1 MTFEEKITALNGLA
15 QVWYSTAQANTLHAA
30 IFREQGFGKFADK
43 CKEEA
48 TEEFEEA
55 EKTSAR
61 IIALGG
67 EVVFGSVNQPMF
79 SEPVALLE
87 DWYNN
92 FTTAIAD
99 LNKLANEFND
109 DYLTRAMLEE
119 FIKGEEEHYEW
130 VKMHLA
136 LIEKIGYENY
146 LIEMMDI

>member
-30 IFREQGFGKFADK
+30 IFRAQGLGKFADK

-67 EVVFGSVNQPMF
+67 KVAFGFVEQPMF
-79 SEPVALLE
+79 NDPKALLE
-87 DWYNN
+87 DWYNS
-92 FTTAIAD
+92 FTTGIAD

-109 DYLTRAMLEE
+109 DYVTRAMLEE

-130 VKMHLA
+130 VRMHLA